1 MQSRVKIDFQG
12 MEPSEALRAAIV
24 ARVAALEDRFA
35 RITAC
40 RVVLKAPSG
49 RHLNGGLYEI
59 NIRLTLPGGKEID
72 IGPLHASTSAMPTF
86 SSRSTMLSSGRAA
99 GCRTKSAVCRVTLRR
114 MRVSHLRDHRDTS
127 DCDRSR

>member
-72 IGPLHASTSAMPTF
+72 IGRTPRLDERHADVQFALNDAFKRARRRLQDQVRRLQGHVKTHAS
-86 SSRSTMLSSGRAA
+86 
-99 GCRTKSAVCRVTLRR
+99 
-114 MRVSHLRDHRDTS
+114 
-127 DCDRSR
+127 